1 MNYPSARKVQC
12 IDRELGMRKRLYPRF
27 VEQKKI
33 TQEFADEEIA
43 VLESIRDDY
52 AREPIA

>member
-1 MNYPSARKVQC
+1 MTYSPERKVQC